1 MGTSS
6 ADPSKLGSYSTDGLA
21 LIETLRAK
29 SNAVSEALGGLSG
42 PHVPAVGDV
51 HTALTDLVG
60 DWAHLDEFVG
70 DVGRGFRQADSGGG
84 VVTVSDADILRLGRV
99 GFADRDEAIA
109 AAQAAQRRLD
119 ELLRQ
124 PPDEIDRA
132 ELDALLADIGRGQH
146 DPAFAVTFSNAIGVD
161 GYVDTM
167 TLIQNVYVTTE
178 GEHRVT
184 DQGMAYAAMLGATL
198 TTALR
203 TVDYNNPANANLA
216 PGDRLS
222 YDFVEDLTSGF
233 QGSEHSYNNNVP
245 PENPDDRVFVRFTD
259 AWELNRN
266 LSVLMSFTD
275 PPTWV
280 AVDIANNRLS
290 PQLNDHLMDTGTGPN
305 ALVWGDR
312 SGSVTNYAT
321 MLSRN
326 SDASTQWLYQNVDGL
341 DDGNIELVLNR
352 HTGHDMD
359 DGRALAQVVEN
370 GLTNN
375 NEHESIPGA
384 PSYVQGA
391 PMREALMERAIDTI
405 GGIDEI
411 RNDHVYGAL
420 AEGVTHNMN
429 VLDERI
435 NGNWDDGGGLDE
447 NGLSDDIKNTHDFLR
462 EVMGNE
468 DAMRQVS
475 TTLDNYIRDE
485 MLGLPTDPAERQ
497 RTLEESGRLLGV
509 FTQAEANA
517 ILEAGEGEQAER
529 LRRAGMVDSVIGLVP
544 GYGPVPA
551 PGYINSV
558 SDILFDKSAGDILYP
573 GQGPIDDA
581 QQQRA
586 DIFDEARLNTW
597 TYIAI
602 EGIDS
607 GAYDPNQVL
616 AAAGTTPG
624 GEGDFLTGAPGDPH
638 RTVKPIDDMTDA
650 QRQALANWLFP
661 DEADGGPFD
670 YGTQGRR
677 DRNDLSAGLT
687 DTALSE
693 LMDRTEN

>member
-1 MGTSS
+1 
-6 ADPSKLGSYSTDGLA
+6 
-21 LIETLRAK
+21 
-29 SNAVSEALGGLSG
+29 
-42 PHVPAVGDV
+42 
-51 HTALTDLVG
+51 
-60 DWAHLDEFVG
+60 
-70 DVGRGFRQADSGGG
+70 
-84 VVTVSDADILRLGRV
+84 
-99 GFADRDEAIA
+99 
-109 AAQAAQRRLD
+109 
-119 ELLRQ
+119 
-124 PPDEIDRA
+124 
-132 ELDALLADIGRGQH
+132 
-146 DPAFAVTFSNAIGVD
+146 
-161 GYVDTM
+161 
-167 TLIQNVYVTTE
+167 
-178 GEHRVT
+178 
-184 DQGMAYAAMLGATL
+184 MAYAAMLGATL

-290 PQLNDHLMDTGTGPN
+290 PQLNEHLMDTGTGPN

-411 RNDHVYGAL
+411 RNDHMYGAL
-420 AEGVTHNMN
+420 AEGVTHNMD
-429 VLDERI
+429 VIDRRI
-435 NGNWDDGGGLDE
+435 NEGWNDQPQRRDEDGKPHGGLSE
-447 NGLSDDIKNTHDFLR
+447 ELKNTHDFLR
-462 EVMGNE
+462 EVMGDE
-468 DAMRQVS
+468 EAMRQVS

-485 MLGLPTDPAERQ
+485 MLGLSTDPAERQ
-497 RTLEESGRLLGV
+497 RALEETGRLLGV

-544 GYGPVPA
+544 GYGPIPA
-551 PGYINSV
+551 PGYVNSV
-558 SDILFDKSAGDILYP
+558 SDILFDKSMGDILYP
-573 GQGPIDDA
+573 GQGPVDDA

-586 DIFDEARLNTW
+586 DIFNEARLNAW

-616 AAAGTTPG
+616 AAAGATPG
-624 GEGDFLTGAPGDPH
+624 GDGDFLTGAPGDPH
-638 RTVKPIDDMTDA
+638 RTVKPIADMNDA
-650 QRQALANWLFP
+650 QKQALANWLFP
-661 DEADGGPFD
+661 DQPQDGPFG
-670 YGTQGRR
+670 YGTPAR
-677 DRNDLSAGLT
+677 DDGNDLSAGLNA
-687 DTALSE
+687 TALSE